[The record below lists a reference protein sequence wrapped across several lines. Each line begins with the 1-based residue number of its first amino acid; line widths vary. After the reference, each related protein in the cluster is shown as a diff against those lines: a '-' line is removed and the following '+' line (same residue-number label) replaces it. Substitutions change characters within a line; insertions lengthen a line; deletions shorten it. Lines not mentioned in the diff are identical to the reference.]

1 MLNELGYSYVHKL
14 QNFKNCTCISQSI
27 RLTTELD
34 GNIKETTLDYA
45 LNFLT

>member
-27 RLTTELD
+27 RLTELG
-34 GNIKETTLDYA
+34 GNIKETTLNYA